1 MHNAR
6 QPRRSLAWSNRFFPF
21 DISLAGQTAFFS
33 FYVGSGKKKRSGL
46 RDYFDIGAEKNILL
60 FIHSTL
66 RFAASAFSGMVCW

>member
-6 QPRRSLAWSNRFFPF
+6 QPRRSLARSNRFFPF
-21 DISLAGQTAFFS
+21 DISLAGQTAFFLFTLS
-33 FYVGSGKKKRSGL
+33 RGEKKRSGL

-66 RFAASAFSGMVCW
+66 RVAASAFSGMVCR